1 MALFGD
7 TYIEPCVTGR
17 VNKRF
22 NGLRCHSQRT
32 GVPFKPG
39 LGSASFGERTGSI
52 GEVGDSGSEGILEDV
67 ERAASYK
74 SSASAMQRQLT
85 GSTHALR
92 VTHVERRYVIRVTVR
107 TRVRSRRTRASRL
120 EVLRRDRSGD
130 CALSTIGFT
139 LVKFGDRGTCNRDGI
154 LFIPCRK
161 RLLPSSLSVGVS
173 YSGSVYIWR
182 GSDQQNARARKYRG
196 SPDHGSRRQMIPL
209 SGGVCYQSRSRVCGR
224 KRLKANEHVPVDD
237 VHRLLGATDVH
248 VCNEHRKEY
257 AATQI
262 PPPPPYSQFRAL
274 TASVRSTLSR
284 SATAV
289 GATGDGTEVRSV
301 GRRYHTRALLEE
313 QIPREGMMS

>member
-1 MALFGD
+1 MTLFGD

-120 EVLRRDRSGD
+120 EGIDPGTVPCQRSVSRWSSSAIG
-130 CALSTIGFT
+130 ALAI
-139 LVKFGDRGTCNRDGI
+139 VMVYC
-154 LFIPCRK
+154 
-161 RLLPSSLSVGVS
+161 SSLAE
-173 YSGSVYIWR
+173 SGS
-182 GSDQQNARARKYRG
+182 
-196 SPDHGSRRQMIPL
+196 
-209 SGGVCYQSRSRVCGR
+209 
-224 KRLKANEHVPVDD
+224 
-237 VHRLLGATDVH
+237 
-248 VCNEHRKEY
+248 
-257 AATQI
+257 
-262 PPPPPYSQFRAL
+262 
-274 TASVRSTLSR
+274 
-284 SATAV
+284 
-289 GATGDGTEVRSV
+289 
-301 GRRYHTRALLEE
+301 YHH
-313 QIPREGMMS
+313 P